1 MTPKNP
7 YQKIPVRDKLVIG
20 GLLVGAFA
28 FGAWVA
34 PNADAHPGHGHCDP
48 VQEQREHPCDPLSLI
63 LGDPAV
69 APSDATTWQELM
81 LPLAERAPGCVG
93 RSLTLGCGAPR

>member
-7 YQKIPVRDKLVIG
+7 YRIPVARH
-20 GLLVGAFA
+20 LVGAGMVVAA
-28 FGAWVA
+28 FSVGALIGA
-34 PNADAHPGHGHCDP
+34 QQADAHPGHGHCDP
-48 VQEQREHPCDPLSLI
+48 VQEQAEHPCDALSLI

-81 LPLAERAPGCVG
+81 LPPAERAPGCVG